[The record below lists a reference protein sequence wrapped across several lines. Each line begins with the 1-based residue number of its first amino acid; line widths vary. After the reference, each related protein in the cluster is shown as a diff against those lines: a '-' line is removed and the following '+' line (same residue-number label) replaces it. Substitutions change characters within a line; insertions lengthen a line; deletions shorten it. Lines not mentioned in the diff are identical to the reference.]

1 MLYYI
6 YTVSG
11 NNICIAVQCE
21 GMKSGC
27 NIMMF
32 GDKDFTVYFGLVYNE
47 IRNLTLMFI
56 YLKVVGRISLLDELI

>member
-1 MLYYI
+1 MWNKPLATGTI
-6 YTVSG
+6 LH
-11 NNICIAVQCE
+11 IAVQCE

-32 GDKDFTVYFGLVYNE
+32 GDKDFTVYFGLVYND
-47 IRNLTLMFI
+47 IRNLTLMII